1 MKPQLITKP
10 NYKPKTRIK
19 TPVKYSEES
28 PEFLISAHLR
38 DLNGNPM
45 EATPE
50 NFKIMN
56 ADLNRMYDSGLL
68 NVDEILN
75 QPGVKSFIRPEN
87 EIYFKDIAH
96 RLSQDGLAPHQI
108 QALLAAGLQESG
120 MNPTSKSSV
129 SSAAGL
135 FQFLKSRQTW
145 ENESDPYRLY
155 ALQYKAFIDAL
166 KSTDTENSWHHGGNG
181 SGYNNAIDARNAFWN
196 VKTNEE
202 ALRAFT
208 YGFLRPFGDSSNA
221 VTKNTKYSNYQ
232 DRLKS
237 VSTPYVYK
245 QRDYSTYEE
254 SPQAYLDR
262 QTNDY
267 KSIQNV
273 PLYNSNPED
282 KLYLGKDY
290 ELSNPSIVLP
300 KLHQNGGKINYTK
313 LLLPTWK

>member
-135 FQFLKSRQTW
+135 FQFLKSRQT
-145 ENESDPYRLY
+145 
-155 ALQYKAFIDAL
+155 
-166 KSTDTENSWHHGGNG
+166 
-181 SGYNNAIDARNAFWN
+181 
-196 VKTNEE
+196 
-202 ALRAFT
+202 
-208 YGFLRPFGDSSNA
+208 
-221 VTKNTKYSNYQ
+221 
-232 DRLKS
+232 
-237 VSTPYVYK
+237 
-245 QRDYSTYEE
+245 
-254 SPQAYLDR
+254 
-262 QTNDY
+262 
-267 KSIQNV
+267 
-273 PLYNSNPED
+273 
-282 KLYLGKDY
+282 
-290 ELSNPSIVLP
+290 
-300 KLHQNGGKINYTK
+300 
-313 LLLPTWK
+313 